1 MGTVKKEKDD
11 VKITLKYHPSAY
23 PQHPLGLNKCQSQA
37 LTFTDSERERRQ
49 GRVYG
54 MVQEWGMT
62 LSHEFLFSPSKPAC
76 IKGTVN

>member
-37 LTFTDSERERRQ
+37 LTFTDSERETSGPECTGWCRS
-49 GRVYG
+49 G
-54 MVQEWGMT
+54 
-62 LSHEFLFSPSKPAC
+62 A
-76 IKGTVN
+76 